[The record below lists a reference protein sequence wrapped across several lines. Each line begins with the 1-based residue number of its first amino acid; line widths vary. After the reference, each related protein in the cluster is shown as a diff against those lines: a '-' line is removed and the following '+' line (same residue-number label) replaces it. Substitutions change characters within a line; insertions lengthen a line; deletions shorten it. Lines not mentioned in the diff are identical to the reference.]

1 MAIIF
6 FVVVLFVLSA
16 LIIRRVY
23 MQTPRVTS
31 ALERELVAYQG
42 RLKEKP
48 NDLQVRVAIAQVYA
62 RMGDKT
68 RAISELEDVLE
79 VKSDYWDA
87 LFQLGMIHLSSNRKA
102 EAISQFKKAAKAK
115 PDDELAYY
123 QLGTIAYKDGK
134 YKDAALYMEKT
145 VKISPILADGHYYL
159 ASSYE
164 HLGEKDLAKRQ
175 YEEAL
180 KYIPDYEQAKDGL
193 ARVQP

>member
-6 FVVVLFVLSA
+6 FVVALFVLSA

-42 RLKEKP
+42 RLEKKP
-48 NDLQVRVAIAQVYA
+48 NDLRVRVAIAQVYA

-68 RAISELEDVLE
+68 RAVAELEKVLE

-87 LFQLGMIHLSSNRKA
+87 LFQLGMIHLNSNKKA

-123 QLGTIAYKDGK
+123 QLGTIAYKDGR
-134 YKDAALYMEKT
+134 YKNAAVYMEKT
-145 VKISPILADGHYYL
+145 VEISPILADGHYYL

-164 HLGEKDLAKRQ
+164 HLGEKEQAKRQ